1 LNKLIQIF
9 NRLAFIREN
18 KGTKEYDNKFQNEL
32 LRAVMNSGTAR
43 NCIEKR
49 ASYIFG
55 KGFTEKTTAN
65 ETANK
70 KQTFNKFLADTANNV
85 SLFKTV
91 SWLIKVDHTGQPL
104 AIKVLPTQK
113 IKVKS
118 DGSFMYNHTLY
129 TDNYELR
136 YDVDYPRYD
145 PAMQP
150 SERAAIAA
158 EQLKQDKS
166 QKGFIYYA
174 YQHGIGQDYYA
185 IPPAYSGLEDIL
197 TDHEL
202 SAYELENLQ
211 NGFLPSAILTLIGK
225 VDDTVQDSVTGK
237 TEADQLKD
245 NLKKFTAKEGGR
257 SKLMVLT
264 AETKEQVPNL
274 QQMDV
279 GKILEGM
286 EKITDRIGRKVC
298 RLFEVPP
305 VLAGFEEASI
315 LGSNQTFKNAL
326 LVLQHSTQK
335 DQELIIE
342 SLNEIYPLKDF
353 SITELKLID
362 YIPQEVLAVLTTNE
376 LRELGGYLPNE
387 TTI

>member
-1 LNKLIQIF
+1 
-9 NRLAFIREN
+9 
-18 KGTKEYDNKFQNEL
+18 
-32 LRAVMNSGTAR
+32 MNSGTAR
-43 NCIEKR
+43 NCVSKR
-49 ASYIFG
+49 SSYVFG
-55 KGFTEKTTAN
+55 KGFSDEL
-65 ETANK
+65 TANK
-70 KQTFNKFLADTANNV
+70 KANQKQTFNKFFSESANNV
-85 SLFKTV
+85 ALFKTV
-91 SWLIKVDHTGQPL
+91 SWLVKVDHTGNPMS
-104 AIKVLPTQK
+104 IKNISTQK

-118 DGSFMYNHTLY
+118 DGSFMYNPTLY
-129 TDNYELR
+129 TDNYDRNLDKDYLAFRPDFTPGQRLGMLAEELKNNKH
-136 YDVDYPRYD
+136 
-145 PAMQP
+145 Q
-150 SERAAIAA
+150 I
-158 EQLKQDKS
+158 
-166 QKGFIYYA
+166 GTIYYNFH
-174 YQHGIGQDYYA
+174 QDIGQDYYA

-225 VDDTVQDSVTGK
+225 VDDTIKEEKTGK
-237 TEADQLKD
+237 TEADLLKE
-245 NLKKFTAKEGGR
+245 NLSNFTAKKNGR

-264 AETKEQVPNL
+264 AETKDQVPNL

-305 VLAGFEEASI
+305 VLAGYEEASI

-335 DQELIIE
+335 DQELISE
-342 SLNEIYPLKDF
+342 SLGEIFKGMDF

-362 YIPQEVLAVLTTNE
+362 YIPSEVLAVLTRTE
-376 LRELGGYLPNE
+376 LRELGGYLPDE